1 MAELGLVVSLPLPP
15 QHSGVPGFRFILN
28 SWGNPCADGPCDE
41 AAGLDDGTWSQSLVV
56 PACPLWERA
65 VTSRHRPVHR
75 DLHTLSVSEGK
86 GSWRGHPATLG
97 SLPFLPVAWQEN
109 PSRPSRKCPVCLGG
123 NYGQGLMLCL
133 RVSVSVSVPGMDGGL
148 WCPLHS
154 EVQGMCVPH
163 LVLRTRSMS
172 QARSLI

>member
-109 PSRPSRKCPVCLGG
+109 PSRPSRKCPVCRGELWTRPNAVLAGICQCECPWDG
-123 NYGQGLMLCL
+123 RRAL
-133 RVSVSVSVPGMDGGL
+133 VP
-148 WCPLHS
+148 S
-154 EVQGMCVPH
+154 AQ
-163 LVLRTRSMS
+163 
-172 QARSLI
+172 